1 MSRRTKRR
9 LALGV
14 LFAGL
19 CVLALIGL
27 VMQSLGSGRGE
38 RSSRKD
44 SR

>member
-9 LALGV
+9 LALGL

-27 VMQSLGSGRGE
+27 VAQALGRDE

>member
-9 LALGV
+9 LALGL

-27 VMQSLGSGRGE
+27 VAQSLGRGRDGTA
-38 RSSRKD
+38 SPVA
-44 SR
+44 